1 MYPASSRI
9 AALTRK
15 SLIGVGLILAAA
27 CNRRL
32 PDSEVAARVNDQPIT
47 RKEFDETAERNLN
60 RYRNQGHQLQ
70 PNIEAR
76 IRESVLRRMIED
88 KIIELKSKE
97 QQVAVTDEEL
107 GTKFNEQKTRFRTEE

>member
-1 MYPASSRI
+1 MHRASPRFAVI
-9 AALTRK
+9 TRA
-15 SLIGVGLILAAA
+15 SLVGFGLVLATA
-27 CNRRL
+27 CNRKL

-47 RKEFDETAERNLN
+47 RKEFEDTAERNLS

-97 QQVAVTDEEL
+97 QQVAVTD
-107 GTKFNEQKTRFRTEE
+107 